1 MSQQD
6 TYSIKISPEV
16 VLDDI
21 FTVNYSGGTA
31 TVYSSM
37 TMVLS
42 GGTGGTSLL
51 TGLTIPILL
60 TQEIDDIGY
69 YSQFD
74 GNIVQKETVANFI
87 YSATSASPYTYF
99 VTNTSDS
106 TYKKYLDQS
115 TFTIDWGDFNPTQT
129 FNTFSPSFLTHNY
142 APLPASYVISISGIS
157 PWGITIVQKTIDV
170 PFTGMTIPNPNG
182 TAYFIP
188 GDNNWSGIPTSY
200 DFIFSGDAA
209 NQISAQTSNNY
220 TTIPFAVTGTT
231 KSRVNDLSQYGVNEF
246 LPGLVVTG
254 TSGIVG
260 VYYGPDQNGV
270 VTYSIDNVIFYDY
283 PNGTTIYNILS
294 SGITS
299 DMITQVPIV
308 KDEALIGVVME
319 PEVQSNI
326 FIERGK
332 NTALERIERLGEIDN
347 MGDLEKYGYS
357 FFNVKTYN

>member
-6 TYSIKISPEV
+6 TYKIKISPEV
-16 VLDDI
+16 ILDDI

-37 TMVLS
+37 TMILS

-51 TGLTIPILL
+51 TGLTIPILF
-60 TQEIDDIGY
+60 TQKLDDIGY
-69 YSQFD
+69 YSEFD
-74 GNIVQKETVANFI
+74 GNLLQKDIVTNLI

-106 TYKKYLDQS
+106 EYKKFLGQATYI
-115 TFTIDWGDFNPTQT
+115 IDWGDFNPTEP
-129 FNTFSPSFLTHNY
+129 FNTYLPNYLTHNY
-142 APLPASYVISISGIS
+142 VPLPATYTISISGVT
-157 PWGITIVQKTIDV
+157 PWGINIVQKTIDV

-182 TAYFIP
+182 TAYFVP
-188 GDNNWSGIPTSY
+188 GEGEWSGIPTSY
-200 DFIFSGDAA
+200 DYIFTGDSV
-209 NQISAQTSNNY
+209 NEVSAQTSNNF
-220 TTIPFAVTGTT
+220 TSIPFAVTGSTFSRLNDLAQYGTT
-231 KSRVNDLSQYGVNEF
+231 KF

-254 TSGIVG
+254 SSGIVG
-260 VYYGPDQNGV
+260 VYYGTTSNGV
-270 VTYSIDNVIFYDY
+270 VTYMIDNVLFYDY
-283 PNGTTIYNILS
+283 PNGTTMYNILS
-294 SGITS
+294 SGLTIDT
-299 DMITQVPIV
+299 ITQVPIV
-308 KDEALIGVVME
+308 KDESLIGVVME

>member
-16 VLDDI
+16 ILDDI

-37 TMVLS
+37 TMILS

-74 GNIVQKETVANFI
+74 GNIVQKETVTNFI

-106 TYKKYLDQS
+106 NYKKYLDQS

-129 FNTFSPSFLTHNY
+129 FNTFLPSFLTHNY

-200 DFIFSGDAA
+200 DFIFSGDAV

-220 TTIPFAVTGTT
+220 TSIPFAVTGIT
-231 KSRVNDLSQYGVNEF
+231 KSRVNDLAQYGVNKF

-260 VYYGPDQNGV
+260 IYYGTNQNGV
-270 VTYSIDNVIFYDY
+270 VTYSIDNVVFYDY

-319 PEVQSNI
+319 PEVQSNV

>member
-74 GNIVQKETVANFI
+74 GNITQKETVANFI
-87 YSATSASPYTYF
+87 YSATSASPYTYI

-129 FNTFSPSFLTHNY
+129 FNTFSPNFLTHNY

-188 GDNNWSGIPTSY
+188 GENNWSGIPTSY
-200 DFIFSGDAA
+200 DFIFSGDAV

-220 TTIPFAVTGTT
+220 TSIPFAVTGIT
-231 KSRVNDLSQYGVNEF
+231 KSRVNDLAQYGVNKF

-260 VYYGPDQNGV
+260 VYYGLDQNGI
-270 VTYSIDNVIFYDY
+270 VTYTIDNVVFYDY

>member
-6 TYSIKISPEV
+6 TYTIKISPEV
-16 VLDDI
+16 ILDDI

-37 TMVLS
+37 TMILS

-51 TGLTIPILL
+51 TGLTIPILF
-60 TQEIDDIGY
+60 TQKLDDVGY
-69 YSQFD
+69 YSEFD
-74 GNIVQKETVANFI
+74 GNLLQSDIVTNFI
-87 YSATSASPYTYF
+87 YSATSANPYTYL
-99 VTNTSDS
+99 VTNTSDVDF
-106 TYKKYLDQS
+106 KKYLEQT
-115 TFTIDWGDFNPTQT
+115 TFLINWGDFNPTQP
-129 FNTFSPSFLTHNY
+129 FNTYLPNYLTHNY
-142 APLPASYVISISGIS
+142 APLPATYTISISGIT
-157 PWGITIVQKTIDV
+157 PWGINIVQKTIDV

-182 TAYFIP
+182 TAYFVP
-188 GDNNWSGIPTSY
+188 NGGEWSATPTSY
-200 DFIFSGDAA
+200 DFIFSGDAV

-220 TTIPFAVTGTT
+220 TSIPFAVTGIT
-231 KSRVNDLSQYGVNEF
+231 KSRVNDLAQYGVNKF

-260 VYYGPDQNGV
+260 VYYGLDQNGI
-270 VTYSIDNVIFYDY
+270 VTYTIDNVVFYDY

>member
-6 TYSIKISPEV
+6 TYKIKISPEV
-16 VLDDI
+16 ILDDI
-21 FTVNYSGGTA
+21 FTVPYSGGTA

-37 TMVLS
+37 TMILS

-51 TGLTIPILL
+51 TGLTIPILF
-60 TQEIDDIGY
+60 TQKMDDVGY
-69 YSQFD
+69 YSEFD
-74 GNIVQKETVANFI
+74 GNLLQKDIVTNFI

-99 VTNTSDS
+99 VTNTSDNEFKKFLGQV
-106 TYKKYLDQS
+106 TYL
-115 TFTIDWGDFNPTQT
+115 IDWGDFNPILP
-129 FNTFSPSFLTHNY
+129 FNTYLPNYLTHNY
-142 APLPASYVISISGIS
+142 VPLPATYTISISGVT
-157 PWGITIVQKTIDV
+157 PWGINIVQKTIDV

-182 TAYFIP
+182 TAYFVP
-188 GDNNWSGIPTSY
+188 GEGEWSGIPTSY
-200 DFIFSGDAA
+200 DFIFSGDSV

-220 TTIPFAVTGTT
+220 ISIPFAVTGTT
-231 KSRVNDLSQYGVNEF
+231 KSRVNDLSQYGVNKF

-260 VYYGPDQNGV
+260 VYYGPDQNGIV
-270 VTYSIDNVIFYDY
+270 SYMIDNVIFYDY

-308 KDEALIGVVME
+308 KDEALIGVVMQ
-319 PEVQSNI
+319 PEVQSNV

-332 NTALERIERLGEIDN
+332 NTVLERIERLGEVDN